1 MPSMFDSTRP
11 HEKSNFIYNIIE
23 GALYIAGG
31 SLISSQTVLPALV
44 NRLGG
49 GNIEVGILGVI
60 VYLALFLPQI
70 LSSRY
75 AQTIAWKKQWVLR
88 FGVIQRVVIILIGLI
103 VLLFGKEHPQLAL
116 WMFLLLFTINQ
127 LVLSVN
133 TPIWFDFVTK
143 LTPLQIRGK
152 LIAIRNSIAGVLSL
166 LASFLLTWLLVSFE
180 FPMNYA
186 YVFFVTFA
194 IQISAIFFQ
203 ARLEEER
210 ASVIHP
216 LPTLRDYIK
225 HLQGILQENNAF
237 VTFLLASVFLI
248 LATMPMNFFTVYA
261 MNRFNADEHLIGM
274 FTLMGVA
281 GQVAGAL
288 LNGYLAD
295 KFGNKL
301 ALLSASFAVLIS
313 SIFAWIAP
321 SVGMFN
327 VVFFGVGMF
336 IGSEMMIRYN
346 LSVEY
351 GHADH
356 RATYIALMNT
366 VLAPCYFSG
375 LLGGV
380 LCNMFGYELV
390 FFVGIVCSVIGITLL
405 ITRVKEPRFNG

>member
-1 MPSMFDSTRP
+1 MPDTSRKY
-11 HEKSNFIYNIIE
+11 EKSNFIYNIIE

-49 GNIEVGILGVI
+49 GNIEVGALGVI

-75 AQTIAWKKQWVLR
+75 AQTIAWKKKWVLR
-88 FGVIQRVVIILIGLI
+88 FGVLQRVVIILIGLV
-103 VLLFGKEHPQLAL
+103 VLLIGKQHPHLSL
-116 WMFLLLFTINQ
+116 WLFLLLFTINQ

-133 TPIWFDFVTK
+133 TPLWFDFITK

-152 LIAIRNSIAGVLSL
+152 LIGIRNSIAGFLSL
-166 LASFLLTWLLVSFE
+166 LASFLLTWLLVSFS
-180 FPMNYA
+180 FPLNYA
-186 YVFFVTFA
+186 LVFFVTFA

-203 ARLEEER
+203 ARIVEDR
-210 ASVIHP
+210 PSAIHP
-216 LPTLRDYIK
+216 LPTLKEYIS
-225 HLQGILQENNAF
+225 HLQSILRENKAF
-237 VTFLLASVFLI
+237 VSFLLSSVFLI
-248 LATMPMNFFTVYA
+248 LATMPMNFFAVYA
-261 MNRFNADEHLIGM
+261 INHFNADEHLIGR
-274 FTLMGVA
+274 FTMIGVG
-281 GQVAGAL
+281 GQIIGAL

-301 ALLSASFAVLIS
+301 ALLSASVAVLLS
-313 SIFAWIAP
+313 SICAWVAP
-321 SVGMFN
+321 SVSMFSI
-327 VVFFGVGMF
+327 VFFGVGIF

-351 GHADH
+351 GHSDH

-366 VLAPCYFSG
+366 ILAPCYFSG

-380 LCNMFGYELV
+380 LCNMFGYDLV
-390 FFVGIVCSVIGITLL
+390 FLVGIVCSVIGISLL
-405 ITRVKEPRFNG
+405 ITRVTEPRFRKF